1 MFFEYLRPLD
11 ADFVKEIEGFPE
23 ACLGKKIV
31 LHTNDAFP
39 DLTKVKLAILGV
51 LDNRGDLMNY
61 DDAPKLDS
69 FRSNFYRF
77 YPGNWEFSIAD
88 LGDLPQGETQ
98 EDTYFALSS
107 IVSDLVK
114 SRIVPIIIG
123 GSQDLTYSIYRA
135 FDGLEQMVN
144 LVSIDSKFDIG
155 KQDDLHN
162 NESYLSKIITNAPH
176 NLYNFSN
183 IGYQTF
189 FNSQEEIDLLEKMHF
204 DVYRLGEIVNDIA
217 IAEPILRDADIVSLD
232 VNAIKSSVTGNV
244 KKFQPNGFDGVE
256 VCKLAR
262 YAGISDKV
270 SVFGIFNLC
279 HEPNESVILSE
290 IIWYFI
296 EGYHQRSNEYPFVS
310 KSQYTKYHVLVDD
323 IEILFYKSK
332 KTGRWWM
339 DTSNDKGLNNNLNNS
354 SLLSCTEDDYLKAC
368 DQEIPE
374 RWWRSAKKQIM

>member
-1 MFFEYLRPLD
+1 MFFEYLRPID

-61 DDAPKLDS
+61 NDVPNLDS

-135 FDGLEQMVN
+135 FDRLEQMVN

-155 KQDDLHN
+155 KQDDTN
-162 NESYLSKIITNAPH
+162 TNESYLSKIIANPPH
-176 NLYNFSN
+176 NLYNFAN

-189 FNSQEEIDLLEKMHF
+189 YNSQEELDLLEKMYF
-204 DVYRLGEIVNDIA
+204 DVFRLGEVVNNIT
-217 IAEPILRDADIVSLD
+217 ITEPILRDADIVTLD
-232 VNAIKSSVTGNV
+232 FSAIKSSTTGNMIN
-244 KKFQPNGFDGVE
+244 FQPNGFDGVE

-270 SVFGIFNLC
+270 SVFAIFNLF
-279 HEPNESVILSE
+279 HTLNESIILSQ

-296 EGYHQRSNEYPFVS
+296 EGYHHRSNEYPFVS
-310 KSQYTKYHVLVDD
+310 KSQYTKYHVLVED
-323 IEILFYKSK
+323 IEVLFYKSN

-339 DTSNDKGLNNNLNNS
+339 DASNNS
-354 SLLSCTEDDYLKAC
+354 SLSNNSVHNSLLSCTEEDYLKAC

-374 RWWRSAKKQIM
+374 RWWRAAKKQI